1 MLACVEI
8 FKKRV
13 LQLTPRYFVPCVP
26 LGYHMRVHYEKIFRS
41 TCATDPISIFVFA
54 LRELQRFLTYL
65 LLQLSNVSQ
74 ADVSSHYNKQSVD
87 RV

>member
-13 LQLTPRYFVPCVP
+13 LQLTRVTLCPAFPY
-26 LGYHMRVHYEKIFRS
+26 YMRVDYEKIFRS
-41 TCATDPISIFVFA
+41 TCATDPINIFVFA

-74 ADVSSHYNKQSVD
+74 TDVFSHYNKQSVD